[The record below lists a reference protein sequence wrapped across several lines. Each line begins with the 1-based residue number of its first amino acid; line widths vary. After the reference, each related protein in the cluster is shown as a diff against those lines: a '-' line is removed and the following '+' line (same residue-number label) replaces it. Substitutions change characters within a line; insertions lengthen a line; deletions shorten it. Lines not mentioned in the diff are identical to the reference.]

1 MTALELQGRV
11 AIVTGAT
18 GHLGGFLVRAFLDAG
33 AHVAAVYRDETRA
46 AELRE
51 ARSGA
56 EDRLVPIAAD
66 PGDEEA
72 MRRLALDVVTRW
84 GRIDAV
90 AALAGGFAGGAVL
103 DTDLAAFQTLFDQNV
118 RTAVATLRATLPHM
132 RARSYGRIVCVG
144 ARPALRGAKNTAAY
158 AIAKTGVVRLVESL
172 AEEVKDEGITVNAVL
187 PSIIDH
193 PDNRAQYPKADPS
206 KWVSPEELAA
216 VIVFLCSPE
225 ASGITGAAIP
235 VFGRV

>member
-1 MTALELQGRV
+1 M
-11 AIVTGAT
+11 TGAT
-18 GHLGGFLVRAFLDAG
+18 GHLGRSVVRAFLDAG
-33 AHVAAVYRDETRA
+33 AHVAAPYRSEAGA
-46 AELRE
+46 AELRAAHAE
-51 ARSGA
+51 A
-56 EDRLVPIAAD
+56 EDRLALIAAD

-72 MRRLALDVVTRW
+72 MRGVALDVVTRW

-103 DTDLAAFQTLFDQNV
+103 DSDLATFRSLFDQNV
-118 RTAVATLRATLPHM
+118 GTAVATIRASLPHM
-132 RARSYGRIVCVG
+132 RARGYGRIVCVG
-144 ARPALRGAKNTAAY
+144 ARPAVRGAKNTAGY

-172 AEEVKDEGITVNAVL
+172 ADELRDEGITANAVL

-193 PDNRAQYPKADPS
+193 PDNRSQYPKADPK

-225 ASGITGAAIP
+225 ASGVTGAAIP